1 MELGWIDFS
10 KSEREKILNILDA
23 LTEPGVLDEL
33 GVSPIRDGYSD
44 LFFPGT
50 STIQTR
56 AKYFFIVPYALKD
69 LEVNKEKDYS
79 KLKKILDDTEE
90 RCARKLLKINSQE
103 MGIIGRRS
111 IASNKWVKRT
121 PSSIYWAGLRKYQIF
136 KAKISIDQYIKIIA
150 YQKRNKSN
158 IINLGRKN
166 DDEEDH
172 DDKNAGI
179 GKKVHFLNIP
189 SYDPKWKENFDM
201 NLTPEEGQF
210 LKNQIIS
217 TCGNSMIAHILKEDM
232 WDILEY
238 DSFRDLE
245 KCIKKFPDNI
255 QNDYNKAKSFS
266 KFVYV
271 LRVIYNLIVS
281 EDKNENAKEEFIKL
295 QPELKKIAD
304 VDIEGIFSSLRLYNP
319 HLKTFLIRSRELMK
333 ENDIDGL
340 KSIIRSREI
349 MLKGESRSKTAHP
362 GEFDE
367 NVWFAG
373 RCLDYRFN
381 NAKNIIRDIFESE
394 NPENISKQ
402 IYDEAAEEKQKYGG
416 I

>member
-69 LEVNKEKDYS
+69 LEINKEKEYS
-79 KLKKILDDTEE
+79 KLKRILDDTEE
-90 RCARKLLKINSQE
+90 ECARRLLEIDSDE

-121 PSSIYWAGLRKYQIF
+121 PASIYWAGLRKYQIF
-136 KAKISIDQYIKIIA
+136 KAKISIEQYIKIIA
-150 YQKRNKSN
+150 YQKRNKSK
-158 IINLGRKN
+158 ILNLGRKS
-166 DDEEDH
+166 DDEENN

-179 GKKVHFLNIP
+179 SKKVHFLNIP
-189 SYDPKWKENFDM
+189 SYDQEWKEKFDM

-217 TCGNSMIAHILKEDM
+217 SCGDSMMAHILKENIYE
-232 WDILEY
+232 ILEY
-238 DSFRDLE
+238 GSFRDLE
-245 KCIKKFPDNI
+245 KIILTFPEKI
-255 QNDYNKAKSFS
+255 QKDYFRARSFS
-266 KFVYV
+266 EFIFV

-281 EDKNENAKEEFIKL
+281 EGENQSAKKEFAQIEPDL
-295 QPELKKIAD
+295 ANFAQ
-304 VDIEGIFSSLRLYNP
+304 VDIGEIFSSLKIYNP
-319 HLKTFLIRSRELMK
+319 HLKTFLIKSREMMK
-333 ENDIDGL
+333 ENDTEGL

-394 NPENISKQ
+394 NPENASKQ

>member
-69 LEVNKEKDYS
+69 LELNKEKDYS

-90 RCARKLLKINSQE
+90 RCAQRLLKRDPQE

-121 PSSIYWAGLRKYQIF
+121 PASIYWAGLRKYQIF

-158 IINLGRKN
+158 ILNLGRKS
-166 DDEEDH
+166 DDEENN

-179 GKKVHFLNIP
+179 SKKVHFLNIP
-189 SYDPKWKENFDM
+189 FYDPDWKEKFDM

-217 TCGNSMIAHILKEDM
+217 SCGNSMLAHILKEDM
-232 WDILEY
+232 RIILEY

-245 KCIKKFPDNI
+245 NIIKEFPENI
-255 QNDYNKAKSFS
+255 QKDYHRAKSFS
-266 KFVYV
+266 EFVYV
-271 LRVIYNLIVS
+271 LRVMYNLIVS
-281 EDKNENAKEEFIKL
+281 EYKNENANGEFAKL
-295 QPELKKIAD
+295 KPKLKDIAR

-319 HLKTFLIRSRELMK
+319 NLKTFLIKSRELMK
-333 ENDIDGL
+333 ENDIGGL
-340 KSIIRSREI
+340 KSIIKSREI
-349 MLKGESRSKTAHP
+349 ILKGESRSKTAHP

-373 RCLDYRFN
+373 GYLDYRFN

-394 NPENISKQ
+394 NPENVSKQ
-402 IYDEAAEEKQKYGG
+402 IYDEATEEKQKYGG